1 MGSKFTSIILI
12 SGDGMRSDTIKKG
25 IQRAP
30 HRSLLRACGLTDS
43 EMEKAFIG
51 VANSFTDIVPGHI
64 HLKKVAES
72 IKLGISN
79 AGGVPFEFNTMAI
92 CDGLAMNHDGMR
104 YSLASREIV
113 ADTVESMAQA
123 HSLDGLVLL
132 PTCDKVVP
140 GMLMAA
146 ARLDIPS
153 IVVTGG
159 PMLPGEFKGQSVD
172 LINVFEAVSKVS
184 SGKMTLEELD
194 ELERCACPGAGSCA
208 GLFTANSMA
217 CLTEAMGMSL
227 PYCATTHAVDA
238 HKMWIARES
247 GERIV
252 TMIEENLKPSQ
263 IMTQSA
269 FYNAIVADLALGGS
283 SNTTLHIPAIANE
296 LREQGVEVT
305 LDLFDELSRKV
316 PHITAISP
324 SGQHTMLDLH
334 QAGGIPAV
342 LKVLESKIKQ
352 DALTCTGKVL
362 IDNLKDA
369 QVLDHNVI
377 RPLDHPYHEEGGI
390 AILKGSLAPDGS
402 VVKQGAVDPDM
413 LQHQGPAKV
422 FNSEEECVKAI
433 FQGAVEEG
441 DVVVIRYEGPK
452 GGPGMREMLN
462 PTSAISGL
470 EINKVALI
478 TDGRFS
484 GGTRGPCIGHVSPEA
499 QAGGPIAVV
508 EDGDLIQI
516 DMPRR
521 KIELL
526 LSPEEI
532 EQRLG
537 KVVHPGKEVKGW
549 LDRYRKLASSANEGA
564 ILR

>member
-1 MGSKFTSIILI
+1 M
-12 SGDGMRSDTIKKG
+12 GMRSDTIKKG

-43 EMEKAFIG
+43 EIEKPFIG

-64 HLKKVAES
+64 HLKKIAES
-72 IKLGISN
+72 VKLGISN
-79 AGGVPFEFNTMAI
+79 AGGFPFEFNTMAI

-123 HSLDGLVLL
+123 HSLDGLVLI

-159 PMLPGEFKGQSVD
+159 PMLPGEFQGKAVD
-172 LINVFEAVSKVS
+172 LINVFEAVSQVN

-252 TMIEENLKPSQ
+252 SMIDENLKPSQ
-263 IMTQSA
+263 IMTQEA
-269 FYNAIVADLALGGS
+269 FHNAIVADLALGGS
-283 SNTTLHIPAIANE
+283 SNTTLHIPAIAYE
-296 LREQGVEVT
+296 LREQGVQVT
-305 LDLFDELSRKV
+305 LDLFDTLSRKV

-324 SGQHTMLDLH
+324 SGQHTMWDLH

-342 LKVLESKIKQ
+342 LKVLESKIIGE
-352 DALTCTGKVL
+352 ARTCTGEVIK
-362 IDNLKDA
+362 DNLKDA

-390 AILKGSLAPDGS
+390 AILKGSLAPEGS
-402 VVKQGAVDPDM
+402 VVKQGAVDQEM

-422 FNSEEECVKAI
+422 FNSEEECVEAI
-433 FQGAVEEG
+433 SQEEVEEG
-441 DVVVIRYEGPK
+441 DVVVIRYEGPQ

-470 EINKVALI
+470 GINRVALI

-508 EDGDLIQI
+508 ENGDLIRI

-521 KIELL
+521 SIELL
-526 LSPEEI
+526 VSPEEI
-532 EQRLG
+532 KHRLK
-537 KVVHPGKEVKGW
+537 KVIHPQKEVKGW
-549 LDRYRKLASSANEGA
+549 LARYRKLATSANEGA